1 MKKLENLGLSVCN
14 VFTVDW
20 VTCSFSNT
28 DVYSVIGILNL
39 DHSKFSFEEK
49 YSWGYPCTA
58 TFGNIRIFYT
68 PDDKEYPKAH
78 KGCCLNMSGQAC
90 REFETFSRSLDWP
103 TLFSRL
109 ELLDG
114 NVTRLDLAYD
124 DRTGVILLP
133 RLAMDIADRYFI
145 GHARRSE
152 RLYSDNIDDDI
163 QGLTVYV
170 GSRKSALYIR
180 IYDKAAERGY
190 HPSECHWV
198 RVEIQM
204 RDDRAMMAARS
215 VATDPNI
222 GNVFAGILS
231 NYLRVLRPTADSN
244 KSRWPTAEYWQ
255 QILHDVASLRL
266 TTPGIEY
273 NFRKAEVNFVKQY
286 HQFLR
291 TYKKIYGADA
301 PQKLFLECDSLCEG
315 EDIKEKYKIAER
327 EAAAYFGEVISPDQI
342 EKDLNDHIQS
352 VNHKLILENK
362 QLNQQLETLRGMVA
376 DLKKDLNYRDAETIS
391 FDELLSY
398 DPDLPW

>member
-14 VFTVDW
+14 IFTVDW

-28 DVYSVIGILNL
+28 DVYSVISVLNL
-39 DHSKFSFEEK
+39 DQSKFSFEEK
-49 YSWGYPCTA
+49 YCWGYPCTA

-68 PDDKEYPKAH
+68 PDDREYPNAH

-109 ELLDG
+109 DLLDG

-133 RLAMDIADRYFI
+133 RLAMDIADRNFI

-170 GSRKSALYIR
+170 GSKKSALFIR
-180 IYDKAAERGY
+180 IYDKAAERGF

-231 NYLRVLRPTADSN
+231 NYLRVLQPTCDSN

-301 PQKLFLECDSLCEG
+301 PQKLFQECDILCEG
-315 EDIKEKYKIAER
+315 ENIKEKYKIAER
-327 EAAAYFGEVISPDQI
+327 EAAAYFGEVISSDQVQN
-342 EKDLNDHIQS
+342 DLNDHVQS
-352 VNHKLILENK
+352 VNSKLILENK
-362 QLNQQLETLRGMVA
+362 QLNRDLAALRGMVA

>member
-1 MKKLENLGLSVCN
+1 MEKLGLSVCN

-20 VTCSFSNT
+20 VTCSFANT
-28 DVYSVIGILNL
+28 DVYSVIGIMNL
-39 DHSKFSFEEK
+39 DPAKFSFSEK

-68 PDDKEYPKAH
+68 PNDKEYPKAH
-78 KGCCLNMSGQAC
+78 KGCCLNMSGQGC
-90 REFETFSRSLDWP
+90 REFETFSPSLSWSMF
-103 TLFSRL
+103 FSRL

-114 NVTRLDLAYD
+114 SITRLDLAYD
-124 DRTGVILLP
+124 DRTGVILLS
-133 RLAMDIADRYFI
+133 RLAMDIADRNFI
-145 GHARRSE
+145 GHAKYTE
-152 RLYSDNIDDDI
+152 RLYSDNFDDDI

-170 GSRKSALYIR
+170 GSRKSDLFVR

-204 RDDRAMMAARS
+204 RADRAMLAARS
-215 VATDPNI
+215 VATEPYI

-231 NYLRVLRPTADSN
+231 NYLRILQPVGDSN
-244 KSRWPTAEYWQ
+244 KSRWPTADYWTK
-255 QILHDVASLRL
+255 ILRDVSSLRL

-273 NFRKAEVNFVKQY
+273 NFRKAEVHFVKQY

-291 TYKKIYGADA
+291 TYKKIYGAEA
-301 PQKLFLECDSLCEG
+301 SQKLFQECDNLCQNEN
-315 EDIKEKYKIAER
+315 IKEKYRIAER
-327 EAAAYFGEVISPDQI
+327 EAATLFDEVISSDQI
-342 EKDLNDHIQS
+342 EKDLNDHIDS
-352 VNHKLILENK
+352 VNHKMSLENK
-362 QLNQQLETLRGMVA
+362 ELKNQLEILRGIVA

>member
-39 DHSKFSFEEK
+39 DQSKFSFEEK

-103 TLFSRL
+103 MFFSRL

-133 RLAMDIADRYFI
+133 RLAMDIADRNFI

-231 NYLRVLRPTADSN
+231 NYLRVLQPTCDSN

-255 QILHDVASLRL
+255 RILHDVASLRL
-266 TTPGIEY
+266 TRPGIEY

-286 HQFLR
+286 HQFIR

-301 PQKLFLECDSLCEG
+301 PQKLFQECDDLCTG

-327 EAAAYFGEVISPDQI
+327 EAAAYFGELISPDQV

-362 QLNQQLETLRGMVA
+362 QLNQQLETLRVMVA